1 MTFLTGIL
9 KLILLM
15 GLSILMSMQAKWIK
29 LNNNLT
35 RAEISGQAIILFLDR
50 LFMQCNNTKEIYE
63 KVELNEDHKHQL

>member
-1 MTFLTGIL
+1 MVMIL

-35 RAEISGQAIILFLDR
+35 RAEISGQAIILFLGG
-50 LFMQCNNTKEIYE
+50 LFLLYNSKDLG
-63 KVELNEDHKHQL
+63 KS